1 MDIKCLN
8 NMKDR
13 LDNIGVAMAVM
24 VLASVVLAIVM
35 MFLFRAYGVY
45 GCEMKTLLL
54 ASLVMVAV
62 VCLPSLPSTISCIV
76 LLPAERAL

>member
-24 VLASVVLAIVM
+24 VLASVVPAIVM
-35 MFLFRAYGVY
+35 MFFLGP
-45 GCEMKTLLL
+45 
-54 ASLVMVAV
+54 MVCMGAK
-62 VCLPSLPSTISCIV
+62 
-76 LLPAERAL
+76 